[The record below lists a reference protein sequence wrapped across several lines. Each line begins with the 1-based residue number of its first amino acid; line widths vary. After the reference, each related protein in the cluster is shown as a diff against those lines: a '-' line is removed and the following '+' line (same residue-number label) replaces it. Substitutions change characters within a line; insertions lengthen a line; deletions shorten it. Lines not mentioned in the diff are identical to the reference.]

1 MSHALVRWPISWAYG
16 RRESQTIITHDL
28 SPVPLHVEKLS
39 SRMCRTG
46 HFESANTY
54 TRE

>member
-1 MSHALVRWPISWAYG
+1 MYTLVHWPIIYAYG

-28 SPVPLHVEKLS
+28 SRVLFHVGKLS

-46 HFESANTY
+46 HFESAKEY